1 MGLLYETSLIWP
13 AGMKLQKMFFDFLPQ
28 CPARTRFVWETTNL
42 VHGYLMY
49 HCDDRSVNDDKMD
62 LFEYY
67 PQCISSWNRAKS
79 EFNMDGEMTP
89 SNLASR

>member
-1 MGLLYETSLIWP
+1 MHMLTWLAP
-13 AGMKLQKMFFDFLPQ
+13 CKGMKLQKMFFEFLPL

-49 HCDDRSVNDDKMD
+49 HCDDNTVNDKMD

-67 PQCISSWNRAKS
+67 PQCISAWNRAKS

-89 SNLASR
+89 SNLASW